1 MGFGEDLWCPQ
12 GHAALI
18 KLQDSEL
25 RLMEVMKK
33 WMTQRAKSDREF
45 SVQLHQ
51 MSAIVEKLEGSQ
63 PGGGLDYISQF
74 NKSWNVLVN
83 QTESLSR
90 LMRKH
95 SEDLMVGPLS
105 KLTLLIRDKQQLRKT
120 YGEQWNLLSQELCR
134 VRSPKLSWTE
144 SSPVTDS

>member
-1 MGFGEDLWCPQ
+1 MGFAEDLWCPQ

-63 PGGGLDYISQF
+63 LGGNIDYISQF
-74 NKSWNVLVN
+74 NKVGSISLASIKFHKTCIWN
-83 QTESLSR
+83 
-90 LMRKH
+90 
-95 SEDLMVGPLS
+95 
-105 KLTLLIRDKQQLRKT
+105 
-120 YGEQWNLLSQELCR
+120 
-134 VRSPKLSWTE
+134 SP
-144 SSPVTDS
+144 

>member
-1 MGFGEDLWCPQ
+1 MGFAEDLWCPQ
-12 GHAALI
+12 GHAALM

-74 NKSWNVLVN
+74 NKVGRIPLASIKFQKACIWNF
-83 QTESLSR
+83 Q
-90 LMRKH
+90 
-95 SEDLMVGPLS
+95 
-105 KLTLLIRDKQQLRKT
+105 
-120 YGEQWNLLSQELCR
+120 
-134 VRSPKLSWTE
+134 
-144 SSPVTDS
+144 

>member
-1 MGFGEDLWCPQ
+1 MGFAEDLWCPQ
-12 GHAALI
+12 GHAALM

-74 NKSWNVLVN
+74 NK
-83 QTESLSR
+83 
-90 LMRKH
+90 
-95 SEDLMVGPLS
+95 VGRDPLS
-105 KLTLLIRDKQQLRKT
+105 DYKVSEGLYL
-120 YGEQWNLLSQELCR
+120 EF
-134 VRSPKLSWTE
+134 
-144 SSPVTDS
+144 PVIDSNSY